1 MKIHENLVD
10 SSTLAEQAVVAETE
24 TAEVDEVAEAAEPSD
39 ESEVAQQ
46 LSMEDTTTRKISIP
60 YFSQLYFRAR

>member
-1 MKIHENLVD
+1 METFVD
-10 SSTLAEQAVVAETE
+10 TSTSAEQAVAE
-24 TAEVDEVAEAAEPSD
+24 TAEADEVAEAAEPSD

-60 YFSQLYFRAR
+60 YFSQLMYLRAR